1 MKHTITKIGFLLFT
15 FCFLFNKVNAQIDSY
30 QPQIKDT
37 IVISKDPRLDILT
50 QKQSLINKRSQMM
63 TSNGMYKGYRLQLLN
78 SNNRNQAF
86 KLKYDLLTAYPD
98 QKAYVSYQAP
108 YFKVRFGNFLH
119 RDEAEKMKK
128 QLSKTYPA
136 GVFVVEDAIEYTPK
150 SDEDVK

>member
-1 MKHTITKIGFLLFT
+1 MKYAFYFLFYA
-15 FCFLFNKVNAQIDSY
+15 FCFLLNKVNAQVDSS
-30 QPQIKDT
+30 QHNTNDS
-37 IVISKDPRLDILT
+37 IVVTKDPRLDILT
-50 QKQSLINKRSQMM
+50 QKQSLINKRSAMM

-108 YFKVRFGNFLH
+108 YFKARFGNFLH

-128 QLSKTYPA
+128 QLSKTYST

-150 SDEDVK
+150 NDEDVK

>member
-1 MKHTITKIGFLLFT
+1 MKYAFYFLFYA
-15 FCFLFNKVNAQIDSY
+15 FCFLLNKVNAQVDSS
-30 QPQIKDT
+30 QHNTNDS
-37 IVISKDPRLDILT
+37 IVVTKDPRLDILT
-50 QKQSLINKRSQMM
+50 QKQSLINKRSAMM

-128 QLSKTYPA
+128 QLSKTYST

-150 SDEDVK
+150 NDEDVK

>member
-1 MKHTITKIGFLLFT
+1 MKLGFYFFFLAFY
-15 FCFLFNKVNAQIDSY
+15 FCINIVNAQTDSS
-30 QPQIKDT
+30 QHVTKDS
-37 IVISKDPRLDILT
+37 IVVTKDPRLDILT
-50 QKQSLINKRSQMM
+50 QKQSLINKRSAMM

-128 QLSKTYPA
+128 QLSKTYPT

-150 SDEDVK
+150 GDEDIK